1 MRAAVRKGNTEAM
14 GVNFMM
20 SILIGQREDATI
32 NGSFQSDVNFV
43 GVKRTGV

>member
-1 MRAAVRKGNTEAM
+1 MRAAVRKGNAEAM
-14 GVNFMM
+14 EVNFMVG
-20 SILIGQREDATI
+20 IPIGQREDATI